1 MHSYK
6 FLMNSVTI
14 INILIKNLNIYQTHS
29 SVTFNHV
36 IFSYFFKIINLHLIL
51 IWIRISVQFLIETN
65 GKKRKCKISLLKNKT
80 KIIKELWLRTRKY
93 SIVKV
98 RKKKKRIKR
107 RQRYGQRLKNASR
120 WIAEYRR
127 SSW

>member
-51 IWIRISVQFLIETN
+51 I
-65 GKKRKCKISLLKNKT
+65 
-80 KIIKELWLRTRKY
+80 
-93 SIVKV
+93 
-98 RKKKKRIKR
+98 
-107 RQRYGQRLKNASR
+107 
-120 WIAEYRR
+120 
-127 SSW
+127 